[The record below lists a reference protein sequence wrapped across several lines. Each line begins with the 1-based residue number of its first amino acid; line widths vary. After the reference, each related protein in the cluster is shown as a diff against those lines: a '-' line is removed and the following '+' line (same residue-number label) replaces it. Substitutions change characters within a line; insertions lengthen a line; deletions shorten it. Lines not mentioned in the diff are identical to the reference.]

1 METLLAEVIG
11 YLDKEYGPDLVF
23 LYGSYASQMENSESD
38 IDIIAFA
45 DVEENKHDSFIIVKV
60 GLNFPVLVGFN
71 FPVSDHYSKPTAPT
85 RSRSFM
91 R

>member
-1 METLLAEVIG
+1 M
-11 YLDKEYGPDLVF
+11 
-23 LYGSYASQMENSESD
+23 
-38 IDIIAFA
+38 
-45 DVEENKHDSFIIVKV
+45 NKIVPNLWFNNCAVKV
-60 GLNFPVLVGFN
+60 GLNFPVLVGLD